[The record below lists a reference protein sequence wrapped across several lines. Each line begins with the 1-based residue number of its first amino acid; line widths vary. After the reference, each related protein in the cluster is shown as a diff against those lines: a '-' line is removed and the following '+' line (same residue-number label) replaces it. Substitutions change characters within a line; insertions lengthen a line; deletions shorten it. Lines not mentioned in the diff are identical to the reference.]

1 MIYHNFYKDIENPYL
16 EGYEPD
22 IDSIEEAKSDNLLEA
37 AYIGVY
43 ETESNYARLMESVGI
58 AELSYYVET
67 GKDIVI
73 EANYGESLFDKARA
87 LFKKILEKIASVFK
101 KFLALVNS
109 FILSDKSF
117 VEKYKKVLTDVNTK
131 GFSYKGYEFIS
142 DMKDNISDISTRI
155 DNSIIDNNF
164 PTYDSNKNST
174 ELSTIINDISDNK
187 EKLFNKIRGITVN
200 KDTEIESS
208 DYSKELFKYFR
219 SGEDKPKEITTV
231 DTKKLMA
238 IMVDYK
244 GMKSDATSS
253 YNTLKRTINNAIS
266 SLTNEQKKYSKNIP
280 GGRDRND
287 SEVEKSSQAVKI
299 ISARIEALK
308 TKLNVLQIYNGA
320 YLAALKDRNRQ
331 AKSVCVKLITY
342 KPKTESYIENTNI
355 DLFGN
360 VIFR

>member
-1 MIYHNFYKDIENPYL
+1 MIYNNFYKGIENPYL

-131 GFSYKGYEFIS
+131 GFSYKGYEFKKLKDIISTIS
-142 DMKDNISDISTRI
+142 DAI
-155 DNSIIDNNF
+155 DNNIIDNNF
-164 PTYDSNKNST
+164 PAYDPSKSST
-174 ELSTIINDISDNK
+174 DLSTIIDNISDNK
-187 EKLFNKIRGITVN
+187 EKLFNKIRGITVSKN
-200 KDTEIESS
+200 DTEIESS

-219 SGEDKPKEITTV
+219 NGEDKPKEITTV
-231 DTKKLMA
+231 DTKELMA

-253 YNTLKRTINNAIS
+253 YNTLKRTINDAIS
-266 SLTNEQKKYSKNIP
+266 SLTNEEKKYSKNIP

-342 KPKTESYIENTNI
+342 KPKTESYMESTGF

-360 VIFR
+360 VVFR